1 MKLMKPGRVA
11 LVVSMAAVLGVVEA
25 RPVAAQVMV
34 DALLPQA
41 VLTSRP
47 AAPIDA
53 PTFAVEASARP
64 ARPAPLVGLYVSLA
78 TLQALD
84 FVSTRKALS
93 AGAVEG
99 NPLVAPLVESPA
111 ALLALKAG
119 VTGATIYV
127 SERLWKK
134 NRVAAVMTMIGLNTA
149 YGAVVA
155 HNYGV
160 AARQRR

>member
-1 MKLMKPGRVA
+1 MKLMTPGRVA
-11 LVVSMAAVLGVVEA
+11 LMVSMVAVLGVVDV

-34 DALLPQA
+34 DTLLPPA
-41 VLTSRP
+41 VLTSQLP
-47 AAPIDA
+47 ATIDA

-64 ARPAPLVGLYVSLA
+64 APLVGLYISMA

-84 FVSTRKALS
+84 FASTRKALN

-99 NPLVAPLVESPA
+99 NPLVAPLLDSPT

-127 SERLWKK
+127 SERLWKR

-149 YGAVVA
+149 YGVVVA